1 MELAIQ
7 TTKTKSR
14 LTILDSIF
22 QETESTQGDDLKD
35 TVDVLS
41 GTVQFRLISHLDL

>member
-1 MELAIQ
+1 MEVAIQ

-22 QETESTQGDDLKD
+22 QESELSQENDLKD

-41 GTVQFRLISHLDL
+41 GTVRF